1 MSDPLLLESSGS
13 SDCAWWWSYSV
24 CPPAQGVWYDLDTVV
39 ADVLARLRLP
49 LTDVDEPRIRGLVAV
64 AAMQINNELDRRYP
78 MTAASGIDTED
89 LDEDLDVT
97 EALATNVTPTIL
109 EALSRL
115 TIELYRRGRS
125 DTQGN
130 FPVEFGAPI
139 EVVLADISP
148 HKSRWG
154 IA

>member
-1 MSDPLLLESSGS
+1 MSHT
-13 SDCAWWWSYSV
+13 V
-24 CPPAQGVWYDLDTVV
+24 CPPAQGEWYDLDTVV
-39 ADVLARLRLP
+39 ADVLARLRVGA
-49 LTDVDEPRIRGLVAV
+49 TDVDEPRIRAAV
-64 AAMQINNELDRRYP
+64 PAAAVLINAELDRVYP

-97 EALATNVTPTIL
+97 EPLATNVTPDIL
-109 EALSRL
+109 DSLSRL

-130 FPVEFGAPI
+130 FPVEVGAAI
-139 EVVLADISP
+139 DVVVDDLIS